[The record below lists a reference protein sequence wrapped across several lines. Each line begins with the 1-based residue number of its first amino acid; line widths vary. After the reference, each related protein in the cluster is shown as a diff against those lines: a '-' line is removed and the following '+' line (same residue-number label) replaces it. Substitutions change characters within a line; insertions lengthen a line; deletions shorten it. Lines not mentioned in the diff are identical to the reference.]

1 MGDARKQELT
11 PGQTVPGTPYQ
22 VIGLLGQGGMGRV
35 YEVVHRV
42 LGRHFVLK
50 VLHGQLAQRA
60 DLVERMAN
68 EWRTLGALNHRNI
81 VAVTDAGYTS
91 DRIPYYVM
99 EKLEGETLADLLRRE
114 GTLPVRRAAHYI
126 AGVLD
131 GLAAAH
137 ALGAIHR
144 DIKPQNIFISGGD
157 AKVLDFGVAK
167 LTEGSRVVTA
177 AGLTVG
183 TPRYMSPEQ
192 AAGQPIDGR
201 SDIYATGLVFYELLT
216 GRSPFSHVKE
226 PHELVLAHISEEPAR
241 VDWIVRSL
249 PEHVGDLLHRWLAKV
264 PDARPPTAA
273 AALKELTSLVAGLT
287 TEVTRVED
295 VTRAGAYE
303 AETLGPAPVKAPG
316 APSVGPPPALL
327 EVADAPSPSRGRPA
341 KEERPE
347 PTAFAPTID
356 APPKKLERAGKS
368 DRPHVRAARA
378 EALLRETP
386 APVARMALPGRGN
399 KSPWAMVMLLV
410 TMAVAGGTSA
420 WLLQGVLRGS
430 FSSAVTPEEEALVD
444 EDAEASAPV
453 DEAPRPEAA
462 PAAAASVS
470 AQGPSDAQIDEKR
483 GEDKAPEPEPSPMV
497 SAPAQTA
504 SGAPAPRV
512 QSKPSSAAPPATPT
526 ATSPS
531 STTTA
536 APRAPS
542 PTVKTAADPL
552 AIDPFAVE
560 KKAAAKQESSKPKS
574 TSMTS
579 TTRSSGAAL
588 PSSGL

>member
-1 MGDARKQELT
+1 MNDEKGDVADLKNQELT
-11 PGQTVPGTPYQ
+11 PGQIVPGTPYQ
-22 VIGLLGQGGMGRV
+22 VVGLLGQGGMGRV

-91 DRIPYYVM
+91 NRIPYYVM
-99 EKLEGETLADLLRRE
+99 EKLDGETLADLLLRE
-114 GTLPVRRAAHYI
+114 GTLPVRRAAHFV

-144 DIKPQNIFISGGD
+144 DIKPQNIFVSGGD

-192 AAGQPIDGR
+192 AAGHPIDGR
-201 SDIYATGLVFYELLT
+201 SDVYATGLVFYELLT

-241 VDWIVRSL
+241 VDWVMRSL

-264 PDARPPTAA
+264 PAARPPTAA
-273 AALKELTSLVAGLT
+273 AALKELTALVAGLT
-287 TEVTRVED
+287 GEVTRVDD

-303 AETLGPAPVKAPG
+303 AETLGPSPVKAKG
-316 APSVGPPPALL
+316 ASSGGAEPLAAFAASVPR
-327 EVADAPSPSRGRPA
+327 EDREEEDVAP
-341 KEERPE
+341 
-347 PTAFAPTID
+347 PTAFAPTLD
-356 APPKKLERAGKS
+356 VPQKKAARPAP
-368 DRPHVRAARA
+368 RAARA

-386 APVARMALPGRGN
+386 APVARRASVGRAG
-399 KSPWAMVMLLV
+399 KSPWAVVTLLV
-410 TMAVAGGTSA
+410 GMAVAGGTSA
-420 WLLQGVLRGS
+420 WLLQGILRGT
-430 FSSAVTPEEEALVD
+430 FVGAGAPEEEAPVGEAADASSSTDEPSRQGLEQSALSPADAPSPSEEPRAVAEPSPSATPEAPALVAS
-444 EDAEASAPV
+444 EEPAPARPLPRSGPDAGSSTGAPSAPV
-453 DEAPRPEAA
+453 TAPVP
-462 PAAAASVS
+462 
-470 AQGPSDAQIDEKR
+470 
-483 GEDKAPEPEPSPMV
+483 
-497 SAPAQTA
+497 
-504 SGAPAPRV
+504 
-512 QSKPSSAAPPATPT
+512 
-526 ATSPS
+526 
-531 STTTA
+531 
-536 APRAPS
+536 PRAPS
-542 PTVKTAADPL
+542 PLVRTSSDPL
-552 AIDPFAVE
+552 AVDPFAVD
-560 KKAAAKQESSKPKS
+560 KKNPSRQDPVKPRSPETSSS
-574 TSMTS
+574 T
-579 TTRSSGAAL
+579 RGSGSGL